1 MKYDKPYLTVDEVKE
16 MTHISNETIRKYLR
30 SGKLKGKKKGGHYLI
45 RPEDVVAFVESDE
58 QEEEQEEKK

>member
-30 SGKLKGKKKGGHYLI
+30 SGKIKEKKKGGHYLI

-58 QEEEQEEKK
+58 KEEQKENK